1 MKTCREYKIKKFR
14 AIKYFYWKDVLIPDS
29 DVRSENLVDTN
40 VCCSEDDLNSD
51 VREASN
57 WSLTK
62 DPKRCDEF
70 EEDGYK

>member
-1 MKTCREYKIKKFR
+1 MNDK
-14 AIKYFYWKDVLIPDS
+14 LITDS

>member
-1 MKTCREYKIKKFR
+1 MIMLAPRMKYRNSEWY
-14 AIKYFYWKDVLIPDS
+14 IPDS